1 MSLNLFIVAAAIA
14 AGHAVEARVAAE
26 IEPDI
31 IDIGG
36 GGTGGG
42 GGGGQY
48 SGWFESSKYQAQTA
62 GVKLQQLM
70 EMCPTGK

>member
-1 MSLNLFIVAAAIA
+1 MSLNLVIVAAAIA

-42 GGGGQY
+42 GGANNLFSLLGFVV
-48 SGWFESSKYQAQTA
+48 SLINSEILFLICCS
-62 GVKLQQLM
+62 
-70 EMCPTGK
+70 